1 MAEPQNQISALE
13 SLCAAIPRLADALT
27 PYPQWSN
34 VEASAHVVETLTAK
48 STRVLELISHF
59 LPNRFPDV
67 ATPVPVTRVRPTS
80 SYRSPRIKKQL
91 AIFE

>member
-34 VEASAHVVETLTAK
+34 VEASSRRGNPNGK
-48 STRVLELISHF
+48 INSSGRVDPNF

-67 ATPVPVTRVRPTS
+67 ATPVH
-80 SYRSPRIKKQL
+80 L
-91 AIFE
+91 